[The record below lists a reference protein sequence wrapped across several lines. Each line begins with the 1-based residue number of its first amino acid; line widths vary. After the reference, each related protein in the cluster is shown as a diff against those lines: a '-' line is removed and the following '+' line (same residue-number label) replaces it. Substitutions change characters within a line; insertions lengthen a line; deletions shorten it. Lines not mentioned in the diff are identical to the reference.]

1 MWVTHARKRQQGM
14 RWLNGITDSMGM
26 NLSKFWEILKDREV
40 RRAWGHKQLDMTEQL
55 TNNNRCCRQFWG
67 AKCSKPCF
75 LVFSQK
81 YWGEIPISYTV
92 TSSGASLR
100 AHSLTGSPQTSP
112 SATHS
117 LSLDH
122 PPLAG
127 AHNTHHHP
135 VPTLGATLTIGS
147 ISGGWHPEM
156 DWTGFWVSF
165 TWETLHPFFPAV
177 GEYRLNR
184 LRK

>member
-1 MWVTHARKRQQGM
+1 MKKMKIGLQDK
-14 RWLNGITDSMGM
+14 NY
-26 NLSKFWEILKDREV
+26 NFWD
-40 RRAWGHKQLDMTEQL
+40 
-55 TNNNRCCRQFWG
+55 
-67 AKCSKPCF
+67 AKCTKPCF

-92 TSSGASLR
+92 TSSGANFR

-135 VPTLGATLTIGS
+135 VPTLGATAGAEDSVCRQHRRGQDHDNQPYQPIL
-147 ISGGWHPEM
+147 
-156 DWTGFWVSF
+156 
-165 TWETLHPFFPAV
+165 
-177 GEYRLNR
+177 
-184 LRK
+184 